1 MNTTIRFP
9 NLGLEFNPGRYIE
22 LPFIDI
28 AYYGI
33 LVTCGMLAGC
43 AIAYAEAKRTKQN
56 TDDYW
61 DIFTYIMISAIVGA
75 RLYYV
80 IFEWEYYS
88 QNLLEIFNIRNGG
101 LAVYGG
107 IIACA
112 ITLFFYTRKKKLSL
126 SLIADT
132 FALGLVMGQ
141 IIGRWGNFF
150 NREAF
155 GGYTENLFAM
165 QIPVSEANGVTYE
178 LLEKAIEINGEFFI
192 QVHPTFLYE
201 SLWNLMLF
209 IFLLLYRNHKKFDGE
224 VFSLY
229 LVGYG
234 IGRAIIEG
242 LRTDQLTIGNTGIAA
257 SQLLSIILVI
267 AATFFIIYNRKKAA
281 KKGLTTA

>member
-9 NLGLEFNPGRYIE
+9 NLGLEFNPGQYIE
-22 LPFIDI
+22 LPFINI

-80 IFEWEYYS
+80 IFEWDYYS

-112 ITLFFYTRKKKLSL
+112 IVLFFYTKKKKLNFA
-126 SLIADT
+126 LIADT
-132 FALGLVMGQ
+132 AALGLVIGQ
-141 IIGRWGNFF
+141 AIGRWGNFF

-155 GGYTENLFAM
+155 GGYTNNLLAM
-165 QIPVSEANGVTYE
+165 QIPVSEANGVTTE
-178 LLEKAIEINGEFFI
+178 LLEKAVEINGSLFI

-201 SLWNLMLF
+201 CLWNLMVFIILF
-209 IFLLLYRNHKKFDGE
+209 LYRKHKKFDGE
-224 VFSLY
+224 VFLFY
-229 LVGYG
+229 VVGYG
-234 IGRAIIEG
+234 IGRALIEG
-242 LRTDQLTIGNTGIAA
+242 LRTDQLIIGNTGIAA
-257 SQLLSIILVI
+257 SQLLSVVLVI
-267 AATFFIIYNRKKAA
+267 AAIIFIIYKRKSAN
-281 KKGLTTA
+281 KGLTTT